1 MLPDIAS
8 QSHGRRFQNESVL
21 RGYRNQLAR
30 QHRNNRSLAS
40 SMVFEDGNSKL
51 LLRSD
56 GRFAHQTRDQN
67 GVRGTTEGVY
77 DTSGDHVELRSQF
90 RYERADAAHGGV
102 ETVRADE
109 RVIRAHLPE
118 GEGSLTLGEQ
128 VLPLSRAEPALRKVQ
143 SNPELHRKRHGHP
156 SGIPAAPGGHLP
168 RIEAA
173 QREKP
178 NVSKWLDRLLAES
191 RKIQR
196 ELAANRAAVTEM
208 REHMHEEYRLAGLDG
223 RPASALTEPPSPD
236 KEPDP
241 LRLTAE
247 VEYHEQELS

>member
-1 MLPDIAS
+1 MLPDIAA

-21 RGYRNQLAR
+21 RGYRNQLKR
-30 QHRNNRSLAS
+30 QQHGTRSLAS
-40 SMVFEDGNSKL
+40 SMVFDDGNSKL
-51 LLRSD
+51 LLRAD
-56 GRFAHQTRDQN
+56 GRFAHQTRDPN
-67 GVRGTTEGVY
+67 GVRGTTEGTYGVQ
-77 DTSGDHVELRSQF
+77 DDHVELRAQY
-90 RYERADAAHGGV
+90 RYERADPARGGV
-102 ETVRADE
+102 ESVRADE
-109 RVIRAHLPE
+109 RVLQASLPD
-118 GEGSLTLGEQ
+118 GQGALQLGEQ

-143 SNPELHRKRHGHP
+143 SNPELQRKRHP

-191 RKIQR
+191 RRIQR

-208 REHMHEEYRLAGLDG
+208 RDHIHEEYRLAGQDE
-223 RPASALTEPPSPD
+223 RPPSALTEPPSPER
-236 KEPDP
+236 EPDP